1 MGCMMRLELF
11 PLDSQTCH
19 LTIASYGWTSTD
31 VAYHWKEPE
40 PVKFA
45 ENLFLPG
52 GFLLAKHND
61 SKVGATKRSRSAHQY
76 CLGWNLLWVH
86 FVARKLWSVPKSQK
100 VWSVHELLFSPY
112 CLPDDWRLG
121 FSVCRPVLWPAEPSG
136 APPLQIFVPPTPLT
150 ILWSESRGSAG

>member
-1 MGCMMRLELF
+1 MRLELF

-61 SKVGATKRSRSAHQY
+61 SKVGATNPPNITLKDNPDPPISIAWMN
-76 CLGWNLLWVH
+76 WNLLSVN
-86 FVARKLWSVPKSQK
+86 FVARKL
-100 VWSVHELLFSPY
+100 
-112 CLPDDWRLG
+112 
-121 FSVCRPVLWPAEPSG
+121 
-136 APPLQIFVPPTPLT
+136 
-150 ILWSESRGSAG
+150 